1 MRRLAILVVLTA
13 GCAGR
18 YGYSTTNDTAR
29 QWPAARIV
37 AESLATAGR
46 YGAADSVLASFNASH
61 VGTAEGAESL
71 FWRALLA
78 LDPSNLSASP
88 PQALAALDAYEQA
101 PYNDAHLTEARVLR
115 RVAVLVGSIQRLAEQ
130 AASQSD
136 SVSAADSAAKS
147 AKEAAGQTRARS
159 KDEEIARLRSELE
172 STRAEL
178 DRTKDELDRIKKRLA
193 APARSDTVP
202 PQ

>member
-1 MRRLAILVVLTA
+1 MRRVILLAVLTA
-13 GCAGR
+13 ACAGR
-18 YGYSTTNDTAR
+18 YGYSVTDPAR
-29 QWPAARIV
+29 HWPATRAA

-46 YGAADSVLASFNASH
+46 YQAADSVLGEFSAAHAGTS
-61 VGTAEGAESL
+61 VGADAL
-71 FWRALLA
+71 YLKALLA
-78 LDPSNLSASP
+78 LDPSNLGASP
-88 PQALAALDAYEQA
+88 QQALSALDAYEQA
-101 PYNDAHLTEARVLR
+101 PNNDAHLTEAHILR

-130 AASQSD
+130 AATQSD

-147 AKEAAGQTRARS
+147 AREAAGDSRVRS

-178 DRTKDELDRIKKRLA
+178 DKTKEELDRIKKRLA
-193 APARSDTVP
+193 APPRSDTVP

>member
-1 MRRLAILVVLTA
+1 MRRVILLAVLTA

-18 YGYSTTNDTAR
+18 YGYNRTD
-29 QWPAARIV
+29 PAQRWAATRSV

-46 YGAADSVLASFNASH
+46 YAAADSVLGEFSDAH
-61 VGTAEGAESL
+61 VGTADGAD
-71 FWRALLA
+71 ALYMKAMLA
-78 LDPSNLSASP
+78 LDPSNLGSN
-88 PQALAALDAYEQA
+88 PQRALAALDAYEQA
-101 PYNDAHLTEARVLR
+101 PNNGAHLGEAHILR

-147 AKEAAGQTRARS
+147 AREAAGDSRARS
-159 KDEEIARLRSELE
+159 QTEEIARLRAELE

-178 DRTKDELDRIKKRLA
+178 DKNNQELERIKKRLA
-193 APARSDTVP
+193 APPRSDTVP